1 MRKYSKIVLTGLIL
15 TLSMTSCLDKLPDDA
30 IPENEAINT
39 VSDANQAVI
48 GIYAKFKSSALYSG
62 YLTLL
67 PDLQSDL
74 VQAVEGYT
82 NTYGDTW
89 RWEVKATN
97 DEVEAVYGELYGVIG
112 RCNFLL
118 ENMDKVESNTYDE
131 TDLNKLVLYNG
142 EAHFARALAY
152 AELIK
157 MYCKAYD
164 PATADNEQGVAL
176 VTSYS
181 NPGKLTRASLKASYQ
196 RVLDDLKV
204 AEECLAIDD
213 DDTQTL
219 YNSTYFTIGA
229 VNALYARVYLYM
241 QDWENAVKYSTKVI
255 ESGKYLLSS
264 ATTQYSNSGYSY
276 YDYMWN
282 YDSST
287 EIIWKVGFEITSYGG
302 ALGRIFQNYDYISY
316 KPDYIPAN
324 WVLNLYSNTDLR
336 YDSFFKSV
344 ATGYTHG
351 LTCPILM
358 KYPGNLNFQVQN
370 ILHVNM
376 PKVFRLSE
384 QYLIRAEAYCQQGN
398 YSKAGSDIST
408 LRKARYSTYGNATAI
423 TESTWLDIIG
433 EERVK
438 ELYMEGFRLQDLKRW
453 HKGFERKAQTN
464 TIAPGNALKIL
475 ADDKRFVWPIPQH
488 ELESPDADI
497 QPNESN

>member
-1 MRKYSKIVLTGLIL
+1 MKKCNKIVLTGLIL

-67 PDLQSDL
+67 PDLQADL

-97 DEVEAVYGELYGVIG
+97 NEVEAVYGELYSLIG

-118 ENMDKVESNTYDE
+118 ENLDRVEDNTYDE
-131 TDLNKLVLYNG
+131 DDLNRLVLYKG

-152 AELIK
+152 SELIK

-164 PATADNEQGVAL
+164 PATADNELGVAL

-181 NPGKLTRASLKASYQ
+181 NPGKLSRSTLKASYQ

-213 DDTQTL
+213 DDTQVL

-241 QDWENAVKYSTKVI
+241 QDWENAVAYSTKVI
-255 ESGKYLLSS
+255 ESGKYALSS
-264 ATTQYSNSGYSY
+264 VNTLYTSEYSY

-287 EIIWKVGFEITSYGG
+287 EIIWKIGFETTSYGG
-302 ALGRIFQNYDYISY
+302 ALGRVFLNYDYVSY

-324 WVLNLYSNTDLR
+324 WVLSLYGSTDLR
-336 YDSFFKSV
+336 YESFFASV
-344 ATGYTHG
+344 TTGYTHR
-351 LTCPILM
+351 LTCPVLV
-358 KYPGNLNFQVQN
+358 KYRGNPTFLAQN

-384 QYLIRAEAYCQQGN
+384 QYLIRAEAYSQLGN
-398 YSKAGSDIST
+398 YSKAGSDIT
-408 LRKARYSTYGNATAI
+408 VLRKARYSTYGNSTAI
-423 TESTWLDIIG
+423 TASTWLDIIG
-433 EERVK
+433 DERVK

-464 TIAPGNALKIL
+464 TVAPGNTLKIA

-488 ELESPDADI
+488 ELESPNAEM

>member
-1 MRKYSKIVLTGLIL
+1 MKKYSKIFLIGLIL
-15 TLSMTSCLDKLPDDA
+15 TMSMTSCLEKLPDDA

-48 GIYAKFKSSALYSG
+48 GIYSKFKSSALYSG

-74 VQAVEGYT
+74 VYAVEGYT

-89 RWEVKATN
+89 RWEIKATN
-97 DEVEAVYGELYGVIG
+97 SEVEAVYGELYSVIG

-118 ENMDKVESNTYDE
+118 ENLDKVEDNTYDE
-131 TDLNKLVLYNG
+131 DDLNKLVLYKG

-152 AELIK
+152 SELIK

-164 PATADNEQGVAL
+164 PATAKSELGVVL

-181 NPGKLTRASLKASYQ
+181 NAGKLTRASLKDSYQ
-196 RVLDDLKV
+196 LVLDDLKV
-204 AEECLAIDD
+204 AEECLALDEK
-213 DDTQTL
+213 DTQTL

-241 QDWENAVKYSTKVI
+241 QDWNNAVKYSTNVI

-264 ATTQYSNSGYSY
+264 ATTMYTSAYSY
-276 YDYMWN
+276 YNYMWN

-287 EIIWKVGFEITSYGG
+287 EIIWKVAFETTSYGG
-302 ALGRIFQNYDYISY
+302 ALGRIFLNYDYKTY
-316 KPDYIPAN
+316 KPDYIPAT
-324 WVLNLYSNTDLR
+324 WVLKSYSGTDLR
-336 YDSFFKSV
+336 YDSFFKNV
-344 ATGYTHG
+344 TTGYTHG
-351 LTCPILM
+351 LTCPVLV
-358 KYPGNLNFQVQN
+358 KYLGNQNFLAQN

-376 PKVFRLSE
+376 PKVFRMSE
-384 QYLIRAEAYCQQGN
+384 QYLIRAEAYCQLGN
-398 YSKAGSDIST
+398 YSKAGTDITT
-408 LRKARYSTYGNATAI
+408 LRKARYSTYGSSTAI
-423 TESTWLDIIG
+423 TESTWLDIISG
-433 EERVK
+433 ERVK

-464 TIAPGNALKIL
+464 TVAPANSLKIA

>member
-1 MRKYSKIVLTGLIL
+1 MKKYNKIVLTGLIL
-15 TLSMTSCLDKLPDDA
+15 ALSMTSCLDKLPDDA

-97 DEVEAVYGELYGVIG
+97 NEVEAVYGELYSLIG

-118 ENMDKVESNTYDE
+118 ENLDKVEDNTYDE
-131 TDLNKLVLYNG
+131 DDLNRLVLYKG

-152 AELIK
+152 SELIK

-164 PATADNEQGVAL
+164 PATADSELGVAL

-181 NPGKLTRASLKASYQ
+181 NPGKLVRSSLKASYQ
-196 RVLDDLKV
+196 HVLDDLKV

-213 DDTQTL
+213 DDTQVL

-241 QDWENAVKYSTKVI
+241 QDWENAVTYSTRVI
-255 ESGKYLLSS
+255 ESGKYTLSS
-264 ATTQYSNSGYSY
+264 VNTLYTSEYSY

-287 EIIWKVGFEITSYGG
+287 EIIWKVGFETTSYGG
-302 ALGRIFQNYDYISY
+302 ALGRVFLNYDYVSY

-324 WVLNLYSNTDLR
+324 WVLGLYGSADLR
-336 YDSFFKSV
+336 YDSFFASV
-344 ATGYTHG
+344 TTGYTHR
-351 LTCPILM
+351 LTCPVLV
-358 KYPGNLNFQVQN
+358 KYRGNLTFLTQN

-384 QYLIRAEAYCQQGN
+384 QYMIRAEAYSQLGN
-398 YSKAGSDIST
+398 YSKAGSDIT
-408 LRKARYSTYGNATAI
+408 VLRKARYSTYGNSTAI
-423 TESTWLDIIG
+423 TASTWLDIIG

-464 TIAPGNALKIL
+464 TVSPGNVLKIA

-488 ELESPDADI
+488 ELESPNAEM

>member
-1 MRKYSKIVLTGLIL
+1 MKKYSKIVLGGLML
-15 TLSMTSCLDKLPDDA
+15 TLLMTSCLDKLPDDA

-67 PDLQSDL
+67 PDVQADL

-82 NTYGDTW
+82 NTYGDIW
-89 RWEVKATN
+89 RWEMKATN
-97 DEVEAVYGELYGVIG
+97 NEVEAVYGELYSLIG

-118 ENMDKVESNTYDE
+118 ENLDKVENNTYDE
-131 TDLNKLVLYNG
+131 DGLNKLVLYKG

-152 AELIK
+152 SELIK

-164 PATADNEQGVAL
+164 PVMADSELGVAL

-196 RVLDDLKV
+196 QVLDDLKV

-213 DDTQTL
+213 DDTQIL

-229 VNALYARVYLYM
+229 VDALYARVYLYM
-241 QDWENAVKYSTKVI
+241 QDWNNAIKHSTNVI

-264 ATTQYSNSGYSY
+264 VNTMYTSEYSY

-287 EIIWKVGFEITSYGG
+287 EIIWKVGFETTSYGG
-302 ALGRIFQNYDYISY
+302 ALGRIFLNYDYVSY

-324 WVLNLYSNTDLR
+324 WVLALYSSTDLR
-336 YDSFFKSV
+336 YDSFFASV
-344 ATGYTHG
+344 TTGYTHG
-351 LTCPILM
+351 LACPVLV
-358 KYPGNLNFQVQN
+358 KYMGNQNFLAQN

-376 PKVFRLSE
+376 PKVFRMSE
-384 QYLIRAEAYCQQGN
+384 QYLIRAEAYCQLKN
-398 YSKAGSDIST
+398 YTKAGSDIST
-408 LRKARYSTYGNATAI
+408 LRKARYSTYGNSTAI
-423 TESTWLDIIG
+423 TESTWLDIISN
-433 EERVK
+433 ERVK

-453 HKGFERKAQTN
+453 HKGFERKSQAN
-464 TIAPGNALKIL
+464 TVASANTLKIA

-488 ELESPDADI
+488 ELESPNADM